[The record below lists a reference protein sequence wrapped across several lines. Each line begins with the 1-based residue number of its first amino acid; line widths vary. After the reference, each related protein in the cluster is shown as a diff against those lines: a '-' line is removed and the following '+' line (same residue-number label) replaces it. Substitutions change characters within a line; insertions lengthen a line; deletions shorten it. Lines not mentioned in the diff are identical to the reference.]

1 MDQLKRKQNSYAVS
15 NVNDVQML
23 RVSKC
28 CKCMYTWRVMRKQ
41 TKKSVNVNVLLG
53 KIIPDNVFLFNT
65 QGLIFLSFAKE
76 SFVKLDFS
84 ILYRTSL

>member
-1 MDQLKRKQNSYAVS
+1 MHVYLACDEKTNKQT
-15 NVNDVQML
+15 
-23 RVSKC
+23 K
-28 CKCMYTWRVMRKQ
+28 
-41 TKKSVNVNVLLG
+41 TKKSVNVDVLLG

-65 QGLIFLSFAKE
+65 QDLIFLSFAKE